1 MPQGCISQDPAN
13 CASTRGGPF
22 KINESSTWY
31 EEGLYNLKF
40 KKNLGFNG
48 NGDFGLDTLTLGFPG
63 TGAPILAQQV
73 VAGIAAKD
81 FYLGYFGLG
90 PEPTNLTALNNSR

>member
-1 MPQGCISQDPAN
+1 VQVREADPLKSMSPVLGTRKAFTTLSLRRIS
-13 CASTRGGPF
+13 
-22 KINESSTWY
+22 
-31 EEGLYNLKF
+31 GL
-40 KKNLGFNG
+40 NG
-48 NGDFGLDTLTLGFPG
+48 NGDFGLNTLILGFPG